1 MEIQRAHDS
10 HEALVQHS
18 ARREN
23 LEKTMRL
30 RLETALRKL
39 KQENRE
45 LRGEKNR
52 NYNVTAVLV

>member
-45 LRGEKNR
+45 LKGEKK
-52 NYNVTAVLV
+52 